1 MKGHSVVGCK
11 AIHVRERPEVK
22 ADKNRV
28 QAAPV
33 TKVIATVIV
42 QETIIY
48 ARYSGPCN
56 NTSPTK
62 FPNGSRRNISKDQT
76 IRMGCQGVYSSRTV
90 YVHVHPNQGA
100 RICPTQQLIASKGSA
115 RVTKLGDAVKN
126 KMTVNAHTLNATENR
141 GRSRNVVEQHCNCN
155 HANRKWSGMT
165 KNKNVKHTNESP

>member
-1 MKGHSVVGCK
+1 MSPLLRQHDVMKCSAVQICIIQLKDRSMKGHSVVGCK

-62 FPNGSRRNISKDQT
+62 FPNGSRRNISKDQL
-76 IRMGCQGVYSSRTV
+76 SEWD
-90 YVHVHPNQGA
+90 A
-100 RICPTQQLIASKGSA
+100 RECTAVGPCMSMSIQTRVPGSA
-115 RVTKLGDAVKN
+115 Q
-126 KMTVNAHTLNATENR
+126 
-141 GRSRNVVEQHCNCN
+141 RSNSLHRRDPPE
-155 HANRKWSGMT
+155 
-165 KNKNVKHTNESP
+165 